1 MKDRSVKGRRERGRS
16 VKDRGVKGRRERGRS
31 VKDRREKGRKERG
44 RRMKGRK
51 ERQEREKQERE
62 RQKREREERERQAR
76 ERQERERQ
84 KRERQERE
92 RQERER
98 QEKALLLSE
107 LTSHKETFTSMGFP
121 QISCQPI
128 PVIFWPSL
136 SVDQLLRC
144 PMCRKMFTDPRTLSC
159 LHTFCLACLETQKA
173 TALSTSSD
181 LRCHQC
187 GVPFTPPVIEG
198 VGACTCNPFIDSLV
212 KSAKANEGDVN
223 RVVKCELCEDED
235 ATVHCVEC
243 GENFGQICLI
253 PHKKGKATAS
263 HQQIPLEEALAG
275 NATMKRIPRCQKHIG
290 FEIDTY
296 CKTCTEA
303 VCAKCAVEKHPKH
316 DFCPLSQVTGP
327 FQDQLAGYTITL
339 YQREEAAR
347 KAITTLDDTINKIE
361 KHRSTAE
368 KEIDQVFDSVLAATE
383 QRRHEVKQGIDQLR
397 KTAVKEKGEA
407 EPATVEFREF
417 RTFTEGLLAQGT
429 PHEIAG
435 THKMVSLAWFD
446 DSSLVDVVVT
456 SISSLLSLCRDSGPS
471 QKRDP

>member
-1 MKDRSVKGRRERGRS
+1 MKGRRGRGRSVKDRSVKGRRERGRS
-16 VKDRGVKGRRERGRS
+16 VKDRGVKGRR
-31 VKDRREKGRKERG
+31 ERG

-187 GVPFTPPVIEG
+187 GAPFTPPVIEG

-263 HQQIPLEEALAG
+263 HQQIPLEKALAG
-275 NATMKRIPRCQKHIG
+275 NATVKRIPRCQKHIG

-327 FQDQLAGYTITL
+327 FQDQIAGYTITI

-361 KHRSTAE
+361 KHRIATE
-368 KEIDQVFDSVLAATE
+368 KEIDQVFDFVVATAE

-407 EPATVEFREF
+407 ESATVEFREF